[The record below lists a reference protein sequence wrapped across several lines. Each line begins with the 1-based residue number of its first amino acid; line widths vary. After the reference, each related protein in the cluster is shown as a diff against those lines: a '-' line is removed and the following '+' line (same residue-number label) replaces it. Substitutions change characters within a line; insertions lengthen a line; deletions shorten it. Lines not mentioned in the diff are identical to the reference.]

1 MLPTFVIGLREGLE
15 AALVVSIIATFL
27 RRNNVRLTP
36 MWVGAGLAVAVSI
49 GVGVLLTVIERALPQ
64 AEQEG
69 METVIGAVAVVF
81 VTGMILWL
89 SSHARYMKRDLEGS
103 AQAALSNG
111 TAWALAVMVFLA
123 VLKEGFETSVFI
135 LATVQASNNA
145 LVALIGALLG
155 VLAAVAIGI
164 GLYTGGIRLNLAKFF
179 TATSVFLIFVAAGL
193 VLSALRTGHEAGW
206 IAIGQQR
213 TVDLSWLAP
222 NGSIRAALITG
233 VLGIPADPRIIE
245 ALGWAL
251 YLVPMLVW
259 TLWPKVHRP
268 SGWTAVRLQQI
279 LGGVLVATA
288 VVLAVAIRPAAAR
301 MPTSAP
307 LAGGGTARVAVTDSD
322 ARLTVSRNGEPE
334 TTTLTQHT
342 RAGAE
347 THWQLSTTRQP
358 TDRPATVDADTL
370 ITLNGG
376 RLPVGVDARR
386 APGPYQ
392 ARWSDQLRIHLTTRD
407 GGIVDGSQ
415 TGRTLVTLTGGGL
428 TSPRVL
434 QIGDNRAADSWQ
446 ISDAYRTSTTT
457 MIDNAASGAAETMLW
472 RVWLPT
478 VLAIGGL
485 LTLARGERSRRRLRA
500 AEAEIPE
507 ESVPASA
514 VQHAGQPT

>member
-49 GVGVLLTVIERALPQ
+49 GVGVALTIIERALPQ

-81 VTGMILWL
+81 VTGMIVWMG
-89 SSHARYMKRDLEGS
+89 SHARYMKRDLEGS

-145 LVALIGALLG
+145 AVALIGALLG
-155 VLAAVAIGI
+155 VLAAVAIGV
-164 GLYTGGIRLNLAKFF
+164 GLFTGGIRLNLAKFF

-206 IAIGQQR
+206 ITIGQQP

-233 VLGIPADPRIIE
+233 VLGIPADPRVIE

-251 YLVPMLVW
+251 YLVPMLLW
-259 TLWPKVHRP
+259 TLWPKAHRP

-279 LGGVLVATA
+279 LGGLLVATA
-288 VVLAVAIRPAAAR
+288 IVLAVAVRPAAAHV
-301 MPTSAP
+301 PTSAP
-307 LAGGGTARVAVTDSD
+307 LADGGTARVAVTGDT
-322 ARLTVSRNGEPE
+322 AKLTVARNGNPE
-334 TTTLTQHT
+334 TTILTQHT
-342 RAGAE
+342 RAGAQ
-347 THWQLSTTRQP
+347 THWQLTAGQP
-358 TDRPATVDADTL
+358 AAGRPATVDADTL
-370 ITLNGG
+370 VKLNGG
-376 RLPVGVDARR
+376 RLPVGIDVRR

-392 ARWSDQLRIHLTTRD
+392 ARWTDHLRINLTTRD
-407 GGIVDGSQ
+407 GGIVDASQ
-415 TGRTLVTLTGGGL
+415 TGRTLVALTGGGL
-428 TSPRVL
+428 TSPRVV
-434 QIGDNRAADSWQ
+434 QVSDDRAVGDWQ
-446 ISDAYRTSTTT
+446 VSNAYRTATAT
-457 MIDNAASGAAETMLW
+457 MIDNVAVSAAEVILW
-472 RVWLPT
+472 RVWLPI
-478 VLAIGGL
+478 VLALAGMLI
-485 LTLARGERSRRRLRA
+485 LARGERGRRRLRA
-500 AEAEIPE
+500 AEAAIRAET
-507 ESVPASA
+507 VPASA
-514 VQHAGQPT
+514 VQHAGQTT